1 MTINV
6 PGGPVQNLPTAEIF
20 TGNPSTVND
29 AYDTTKANNG
39 ARISPGTAV
48 YIIDPATT
56 STGGIQKWRYVRVNT
71 TVAATFVVGP
81 VYWKDNTY
89 QVCTQKDTEALM
101 GLNGLAGLLTNVN
114 LTNGNFTFIL
124 VNGHYS
130 AVPAPNSSAVGDCVI
145 GATGTQLTAR
155 VAQNTAPTNTVL
167 ALIETAVSGG
177 KSDMRICVEDSGF

>member
-6 PGGPVQNLPTAEIF
+6 PTGPVQSLPTAEIF
-20 TGNPSTVND
+20 TGNPATVND
-29 AYDTTKANNG
+29 AYDTTKLNNG
-39 ARISPGTAV
+39 ARIAPGTAV

-56 STGGIQKWRYVRVNT
+56 STGGIQKWRYVRVNS
-71 TVAATFVVGP
+71 TVPGTYVVGP

-114 LTNGNFTFIL
+114 FTNGNFTFIL
-124 VNGHYS
+124 VAGHYS
-130 AVPAPNSSAVGDCVI
+130 AVPAPGSTAAGDAII

-167 ALIETAVSGG
+167 ALAETAVSGG
-177 KSDMRICVEDSGF
+177 KSDMRIVVEDLGF

>member
-6 PGGPVQNLPTAEIF
+6 PTGPIQSLPTAEIF
-20 TGNPSTVND
+20 TGNPTTVND
-29 AYDTTKANNG
+29 AYDTTKLNNG
-39 ARISPGTAV
+39 ARIAPGTAIYTV
-48 YIIDPATT
+48 DST
-56 STGGIQKWRYVRVNT
+56 TGGVLKWRYVRVNT

-89 QVCTQKDTEALM
+89 QVVTQKDTEALM

-130 AVPAPNSSAVGDCVI
+130 AVPAPGSSAVGDCVI
-145 GATGTQLTAR
+145 GTTGTQLVAR
-155 VAQNTAPTNTVL
+155 VAQNIAPTNTVL